1 MKKRVAFIVML
12 MTMASSQIAIADSGT
27 VNATSL
33 NVRQKPSILSSI
45 TGSLS
50 RNTLINTLAKEGDFY
65 KINYKGKTGYVSSAY
80 IKIAKKTTA
89 TTSVASTYN
98 EKYGQITASSLNVRA
113 GAGPTYPVTGVI
125 THGSKVTIYGSLN
138 GFYKIIY
145 KGKTSYISSL
155 YVKVTGV
162 KATAI
167 NSPSRGTL
175 PVEQSAQYIKNG
187 LQYDLDI
194 NLNSLVS
201 YSKTFLGTPYL
212 WGGTSPAKLNTS
224 GKYLSGG
231 FDCSGFVQYVYKH
244 FGMNLPRITMDQ
256 INKGTSININN
267 LISGDLVF
275 FTTNLASPNE
285 VSHVGIYIGN
295 NKFIHCPKPGD
306 VVKISE
312 LTAYYKDNFVIG
324 KRVIK

>member
-12 MTMASSQIAIADSGT
+12 MTMASSQIAFADSGT

-33 NVRQKPSILSSI
+33 NVRQKPSLLSSI

-50 RNTLINTLAKEGDFY
+50 KNTVINTLAKEGDFY
-65 KINYKGKTGYVSSAY
+65 KISYKGKTGYVSSSY
-80 IKIAKKTTA
+80 IKIVKKTIA
-89 TTSVASTYN
+89 TTSVASTN
-98 EKYGQITASSLNVRA
+98 TEKYGQITASSLNVRS
-113 GAGPTYPVTGVI
+113 GAGSTYPVTGVI
-125 THGSKVTIYGSLN
+125 TLGSKVTMYGSLN

-145 KGKTSYISSL
+145 KGKTGYISSL

-162 KATAI
+162 KTTAT

-175 PVEQSAQYIKNG
+175 PVEQSTQYIKNG
-187 LQYDLDI
+187 KQYDLDI

-201 YSKTFLGTPYL
+201 YANTFLGTPYL
-212 WGGTSPAKLNTS
+212 WGGTLPAKLNAS

-244 FGMNLPRITMDQ
+244 FGINLPRITMDQ
-256 INKGTSININN
+256 INIGASVNINN
-267 LISGDLVF
+267 LACGDLVF
-275 FTTNLASPNE
+275 FTTNLASPYE

-306 VVKISE
+306 VVKISQ
-312 LTAYYKDNFVIG
+312 LTAYYKENFVIG
-324 KRVIK
+324 KRIIK